1 MMWAG
6 HLVQMEAGRLL
17 NGKNSK
23 KPHDVGR
30 SLGTDGGGLTT

>member
-6 HLVQMEAGRLL
+6 HLVQMEGSRLL

-30 SLGTDGGGLTT
+30 SLGTDGGGPTT